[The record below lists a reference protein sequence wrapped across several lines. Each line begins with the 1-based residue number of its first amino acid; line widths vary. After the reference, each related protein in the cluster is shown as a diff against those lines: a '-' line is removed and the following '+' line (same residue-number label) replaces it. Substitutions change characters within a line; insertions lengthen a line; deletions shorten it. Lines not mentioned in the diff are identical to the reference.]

1 MLIGLVPLTTDFWDL
16 VPMNVPQLGDWG
28 LLLCAARGY
37 MGCSLCS
44 TGNLA
49 SNVLAFMAPELW
61 KTYAELRVD
70 VHDQQLTCAGYIS
83 WVGALFLEILA
94 QSWCRW
100 SFDAL
105 AMRCAVLFW
114 LALEGVHSFETQSK
128 WVANNATGCLDD
140 PYYFDVFFLNLGR
153 GTCRLSEYD
162 TSGHGYGTAW
172 RPSPTPT
179 TLEDCLSLCFSL
191 SYCTAVEFR
200 TTTGDPRCEIWNQTV
215 GYLRGSGSYVCVSQT
230 DRAMEPGNGCDQ
242 EVDCSYFVGKNC
254 TAEIYDRNASAKLE
268 RLHAACP
275 NTCTEVVPD
284 CPAGFTFR
292 TTTVG
297 GLYLTSAGEQATQ
310 KDQYAS
316 GYNLIFNV
324 KGQESADTGFLELTS
339 LSADGTIKEVE
350 ERAQYLI
357 SRVGAKLLLGPYG
370 DETFEAVAEVAEA
383 AKAVLLGP
391 VSKRNE
397 SVAPRD
403 GVFSLTRPY
412 EETLLGPFQAIHQK
426 GVATVSYIGPSA
438 SRAAALGLEAN
449 YRTCE
454 KLPQTAEKAQLVFL
468 RGEVLEDVSDAAW
481 TGQVSE
487 AVQRLLTPR
496 PEVIVCCDSS
506 LVCAFD
512 ILNATYQSKYD
523 AKAFIL
529 LDDQHLTIPLNR
541 ATVDAWNNP
550 AVELWLQQRMMD
562 MGQVQSLEMINQ
574 WKSLSYS
581 TMSAHLYATTWPV
594 EMQEMMKDCL
604 VVSDWDRNSAAAAG
618 FIFLQHYQVRN
629 HAQPESAAA
638 WTSVAALLEAI
649 RLANST
655 NPENVSEALMSLQMD
670 AVLGHVTFD
679 ATGHRAQQSAAVQLA
694 VAAEW
699 QWPAGMLRFDVHYLQ
714 PHGRDTLKYPKQTW
728 RETYCWNEHLL
739 APDGLNYGLV
749 LNNDTGLEECSPCS
763 NGETSRWDHRNRK
776 RICETCAAGTE
787 TFQGTC
793 RPCQAGYFSDSPGSP
808 RCSPCS
814 AGSYQSSH
822 GQSSCRLCPAGTFSS
837 QSASASCTS
846 CTDTWDATN
855 PAARPRWAAEGSAA
869 CETCLVGASCEPDAN
884 GVYGNFTNSDGYYLF
899 PPQLLH
905 ASHDAPLYPLFRCNH
920 GNGLACLKGGK
931 CYVHPETQNE
941 AMTGP
946 MRPGSDRR
954 SRGRMDLGQQQKWVA
969 ILAARSGSRSG
980 SLLSPLLSM
989 FEKTW
994 QILLLVLAFVHQS
1007 DAIRVKNEVA
1017 KPWAEMSQKEQYL
1030 EAAWWANAT
1039 YDQTDADE
1047 HAIFT
1052 DRYSSEDYTEC
1063 VFGIRGTRDVHDWTY
1078 NLNILTTDWD
1088 VWTVHR
1094 GFADKILKLM
1104 ASQQDLGPGFLERLQ
1119 ALKLRNQIRIVCWM
1133 CSNAELFKS
1142 LKDKCSLLILVGHS
1156 LGGAMASLYAAAA
1169 DEWGLKGADYLYT
1182 FAAPAVATSPLHRF
1196 YDCFPGARFF
1206 IADNVTHYDV
1216 VPAVANWVGYVHPL
1230 IDTVRISAAPE
1241 FGEDKYLWIPH
1252 TCWNSSRLPKLYAS
1266 TAFTTMLMGYK
1277 NQPLPFHKMHGLAKC
1292 GTCRPGYAKPIG
1304 QPLEL
1309 CRHCGSRTVNFLGL
1323 GLQLLTVFSMAAFLM
1338 IVNFLSDYSKP
1349 KNILSIIL
1357 KQLFNYT
1364 QMATAVL
1371 STGGDHGLYAGF
1383 SVVGIFD
1390 MVQDYLGFSSSAWI
1404 PEAGACLIQE
1414 LLPSWGIQK
1423 VITLVG
1429 LAWFPGTA
1437 LVSTMVFLFVK
1448 LVRRLVFQKTTHLRH
1463 LKTWLMVN
1471 FFLYI
1476 PRVNRLLLA
1485 NFKCQTYDTSRLMA
1499 DPTVACWERDHAMW
1513 QTLSWIGIGVFS
1525 VGGPLLL
1532 YLILRRYEKRQLL
1545 GTYRVLRTYGFL
1557 FAGFEPDFYYF
1568 ECVYMFRKLCF
1579 EFVMTI
1585 PGMTSENEEILGRI
1599 NSSSVAFVASV
1610 FFALHMACQPYDN
1623 RDYFILDHIET
1634 ASLRA
1639 ILVTAFLQLWCLNT
1653 NEADGILHNTWLR
1666 ECRNVIC
1673 TVVILLFH
1681 LRFFWL
1687 FFYGIARRRIQSC
1700 VSACR
1705 GRDFSHGIVKF
1716 VPDGLQLH
1724 NLNGT
1729 EEMLLKTLVS
1739 EIFDIHMQAKRKIA
1753 YDQWSGSL
1761 QMLCLEAR
1769 RQHIE
1774 NELLALDKVGNT
1786 LRSWREISRKL
1797 FHGSRVG
1804 LICERIFDRMESAYG
1819 LVSKSGGYENT
1830 KKQKDKEL
1838 EDLKIFCADSLNKIL
1853 NKEFRVDELQDSML
1867 SLGKSICDNKR
1878 IGGLGENM
1886 KVEDETMSQ
1895 ALEFYVGPLD
1905 MDEHV
1910 AIALQERASIKEVTE
1925 LRKEVDE
1932 RQKECAE
1939 LRRLINQYRA
1949 KRKQG
1954 LGTEDEEC
1962 PVEDPRAER
1971 LEELEVQ
1978 LQKSMKALSEA
1989 REERDAAQA
1998 EVQRLQ
2004 GDLDKEEDLK
2014 EEAKGAMEEQQSKIH
2029 SLEEQLR
2036 KLQQNRI
2043 SCWSCHAKLPEDAVY
2058 CYKCGKALHGEL

>member
-1 MLIGLVPLTTDFWDL
+1 MR
-16 VPMNVPQLGDWG
+16 
-28 LLLCAARGY
+28 C
-37 MGCSLCS
+37 
-44 TGNLA
+44 
-49 SNVLAFMAPELW
+49 
-61 KTYAELRVD
+61 
-70 VHDQQLTCAGYIS
+70 
-83 WVGALFLEILA
+83 GAL
-94 QSWCRW
+94 W
-100 SFDAL
+100 
-105 AMRCAVLFW
+105 FW
-114 LALEGVHSFETQSK
+114 LALESVRSFETQST

-153 GTCRLSEYD
+153 GSTCRLSEYD
-162 TSGHGYGTAW
+162 TSGNGYGTAW
-172 RPSPTPT
+172 RPSPTPP
-179 TLEDCLSLCFSL
+179 TLEECLSLCFSL
-191 SYCTAVEFR
+191 SYCTAAEFL

-215 GYLRGSGSYVCVSQT
+215 GYLRGSGSYVCVSQK
-230 DRAMEPGNGCDQ
+230 

-254 TAEIYDRNASAKLE
+254 TAEIYDRNVSAKLA
-268 RLHAACP
+268 RLHSACP
-275 NTCTEVVPD
+275 NTCTEVVPS
-284 CPAGFTFR
+284 CPANFTFR

-297 GLYLTSAGEQATQ
+297 GLYLTAAGEQETQ
-310 KDQYAS
+310 KDQYSS

-324 KGQESADTGFLELTS
+324 KGQESATTGFLELTS

-350 ERAQYLI
+350 ERAKYLI

-370 DETFEAVAEVAEA
+370 DETFEAVAQVAEA
-383 AKAVLLGP
+383 AKAVLVGP

-403 GVFSLTRPY
+403 TVFSLTRPY
-412 EETLLGPFQAIHQK
+412 EETLLGPFEAIHQK
-426 GVATVSYIGPSA
+426 GVATVSYIGPSE
-438 SRAAALGLEAN
+438 SRAAALGLQAN

-454 KLPQTAEKAQLVFL
+454 KLPQTAEQAQLVFL
-468 RGEVLEDVSDAAW
+468 RGEVLEDVSAAAW
-481 TGQVSE
+481 SAHVSD

-496 PEVIVCCDSS
+496 PEVIVCCDST

-512 ILNATYQSKYD
+512 ILNATYQSQYD

-550 AVELWLQQRMMD
+550 TMDLWLQQRMMD

-581 TMSAHLYATTWPV
+581 TMSAHIYGTTWPV
-594 EMQEMMKDCL
+594 EMQEMMKECL
-604 VVSDWDRNSAAAAG
+604 VVSEWDRNSVAAAG
-618 FIFLQHYQVRN
+618 FMFLQHYQVRN
-629 HAQPESAAA
+629 HAQPHSAAA

-649 RLANST
+649 TLANST
-655 NPENVSEALMSLQMD
+655 NPQAVSAALMSLQMD
-670 AVLGHVTFD
+670 SVVGHVTFD
-679 ATGHRAQQSAAVQLA
+679 ATGHRAQPSSVVQLA

-699 QWPAGMLRFDVHYLQ
+699 LWPPGMLRFDVRYLQ

-728 RETYCWNEHLL
+728 RESYCWNQHLT

-763 NGETSRWDHRNRK
+763 NSQTSRWDR
-776 RICETCAAGTE
+776 AAV
-787 TFQGTC
+787 
-793 RPCQAGYFSDSPGSP
+793 
-808 RCSPCS
+808 
-814 AGSYQSSH
+814 
-822 GQSSCRLCPAGTFSS
+822 SCVLLA
-837 QSASASCTS
+837 ASVHS
-846 CTDTWDATN
+846 
-855 PAARPRWAAEGSAA
+855 
-869 CETCLVGASCEPDAN
+869 
-884 GVYGNFTNSDGYYLF
+884 
-899 PPQLLH
+899 PPQLPVPVVQIPGTPPTQRRGRAGLLQVLLPAKPAWWVPAASLTPMASMGTLPTRMASTYSQLLH
-905 ASHDAPLYPLFRCNH
+905 TMPQSPLYPLFRSNH
-920 GNGLACLKGGK
+920 GNGLACLKGGR
-931 CYVHPETQNE
+931 CYVHPETQKE

-946 MRPGSDRR
+946 M
-954 SRGRMDLGQQQKWVA
+954 
-969 ILAARSGSRSG
+969 
-980 SLLSPLLSM
+980 
-989 FEKTW
+989 
-994 QILLLVLAFVHQS
+994 
-1007 DAIRVKNEVA
+1007 
-1017 KPWAEMSQKEQYL
+1017 
-1030 EAAWWANAT
+1030 
-1039 YDQTDADE
+1039 
-1047 HAIFT
+1047 
-1052 DRYSSEDYTEC
+1052 
-1063 VFGIRGTRDVHDWTY
+1063 
-1078 NLNILTTDWD
+1078 
-1088 VWTVHR
+1088 
-1094 GFADKILKLM
+1094 
-1104 ASQQDLGPGFLERLQ
+1104 
-1119 ALKLRNQIRIVCWM
+1119 
-1133 CSNAELFKS
+1133 
-1142 LKDKCSLLILVGHS
+1142 
-1156 LGGAMASLYAAAA
+1156 
-1169 DEWGLKGADYLYT
+1169 
-1182 FAAPAVATSPLHRF
+1182 
-1196 YDCFPGARFF
+1196 
-1206 IADNVTHYDV
+1206 
-1216 VPAVANWVGYVHPL
+1216 
-1230 IDTVRISAAPE
+1230 
-1241 FGEDKYLWIPH
+1241 
-1252 TCWNSSRLPKLYAS
+1252 
-1266 TAFTTMLMGYK
+1266 
-1277 NQPLPFHKMHGLAKC
+1277 C

-1309 CRHCGSRTVNFLGL
+1309 CRHCGSRTMNFLGL
-1323 GLQLLTVFSMAAFLM
+1323 GLQLLTVFCMAAFLM

-1357 KQLFNYT
+1357 KQFFNYT

-1371 STGGDHGLYAGF
+1371 STGGDHGLYGGF

-1390 MVQDYLGFSSSAWI
+1390 MVQDYLGFSSSAWV

-1437 LVSTMVFLFVK
+1437 VISTMVFLIVK
-1448 LVRRLVFQKTTHLRH
+1448 LFRRLVFKKTTHLRH

-1485 NFKCQTYDTSRLMA
+1485 NFKCQTYDTSRLML
-1499 DPTVACWERDHAMW
+1499 DPTVACWDRDHALW

-1532 YLILRRYEKRQLL
+1532 YLILRRYEHRQLL

-1579 EFVMTI
+1579 EFVMTM

-1666 ECRNVIC
+1666 EVRNVIC

-1700 VSACR
+1700 ISACR

-1724 NLNGT
+1724 NLNGK

-1739 EIFDIHMQAKRKIA
+1739 EIFDLHMQAKRKIA

-1804 LICERIFDRMESAYG
+1804 LIFERIFDRMESAYG
-1819 LVSKSGGYENT
+1819 LVSKSGSYENS

-1867 SLGKSICDNKR
+1867 SLGKSICNNKR

-1910 AIALQERASIKEVTE
+1910 AIAIQERANIKEVTE

-1932 RQKECAE
+1932 RQTECAD
-1939 LRRLINQYRA
+1939 LRWLLGQYRA
-1949 KRKQG
+1949 QRKQG
-1954 LGTEDEEC
+1954 LGTDEER
-1962 PVEDPRAER
+1962 PVDDPRAER

-1978 LQKSMKALSEA
+1978 LKKSMEALSEA
-1989 REERDAAQA
+1989 QEERDKTQA
-1998 EVQRLQ
+1998 EVYRLQ
-2004 GDLDKEEDLK
+2004 GDLDKEGDLK
-2014 EEAKGAMEEQQSKIH
+2014 QEAKGVMEEQQSKIH

-2036 KLQQNRI
+2036 KLQQHRI
-2043 SCWSCHAKLPEDAVY
+2043 SCWSCHTKLPEDAQY
-2058 CYKCGKALHGEL
+2058 CYTCGKALHDEL

>member
-1 MLIGLVPLTTDFWDL
+1 MR
-16 VPMNVPQLGDWG
+16 
-28 LLLCAARGY
+28 C
-37 MGCSLCS
+37 
-44 TGNLA
+44 
-49 SNVLAFMAPELW
+49 
-61 KTYAELRVD
+61 
-70 VHDQQLTCAGYIS
+70 
-83 WVGALFLEILA
+83 GAL
-94 QSWCRW
+94 W
-100 SFDAL
+100 
-105 AMRCAVLFW
+105 FW
-114 LALEGVHSFETQSK
+114 LALESVRSFETQST

-162 TSGHGYGTAW
+162 TSGNGYGTAW
-172 RPSPTPT
+172 RPSPTPP
-179 TLEDCLSLCFSL
+179 TLEECLSLCFSL
-191 SYCTAVEFR
+191 SYCTAAEFR

-215 GYLRGSGSYVCVSQT
+215 GYLRGSGSYVCVSQK
-230 DRAMEPGNGCDQ
+230 

-254 TAEIYDRNASAKLE
+254 TAEIYDRNVSAKLA
-268 RLHAACP
+268 RLHSACP
-275 NTCTEVVPD
+275 NTCTEVVPS
-284 CPAGFTFR
+284 CPANFTFR

-297 GLYLTSAGEQATQ
+297 GLYLTAAGEQETQ
-310 KDQYAS
+310 KDQYSS

-324 KGQESADTGFLELTS
+324 KGQESATTGFLELTS

-350 ERAQYLI
+350 ERAKYLI

-370 DETFEAVAEVAEA
+370 DETFEAVAQVAEA
-383 AKAVLLGP
+383 AKAVLVGP

-403 GVFSLTRPY
+403 TVFSLTRPY
-412 EETLLGPFQAIHQK
+412 EETLLGPFEAIHQK
-426 GVATVSYIGPSA
+426 GVATVSYIGPSE
-438 SRAAALGLEAN
+438 SRAAALGLQAN

-454 KLPQTAEKAQLVFL
+454 KLPQTAEQAQLVFL
-468 RGEVLEDVSDAAW
+468 RGEVLEDVSAAAW
-481 TGQVSE
+481 SAHVSD

-496 PEVIVCCDSS
+496 PEVIVCCDST

-512 ILNATYQSKYD
+512 IPNATYQSQYD

-550 AVELWLQQRMMD
+550 TMDLWLQQRMMD

-581 TMSAHLYATTWPV
+581 TMSAHIYGTTWPV
-594 EMQEMMKDCL
+594 EMQEMMKECL
-604 VVSDWDRNSAAAAG
+604 VVSEWDRNSVAAAG
-618 FIFLQHYQVRN
+618 FMFLQHYQVRN
-629 HAQPESAAA
+629 HAQPHSAAA

-649 RLANST
+649 TLANST
-655 NPENVSEALMSLQMD
+655 NPQAVSAALMSLQMD
-670 AVLGHVTFD
+670 SVVGHVTFD
-679 ATGHRAQQSAAVQLA
+679 ATGHRAQPSSVVQLA

-699 QWPAGMLRFDVHYLQ
+699 LRPPGMLRFDVRYLQ

-728 RETYCWNEHLL
+728 RESYCWNQHLT

-763 NGETSRWDHRNRK
+763 NGQTSRWDHRTRK
-776 RICETCAAGTE
+776 RLCESCAAGTE
-787 TFQGTC
+787 TLQGTC
-793 RPCQAGYFSDSPGSP
+793 RPCQAGYFSDLPGSP
-808 RCSPCS
+808 KCSPCS
-814 AGSYQSSH
+814 AGSFQGFP
-822 GQSSCRLCPAGTFSS
+822 GQSSCQLCPAGSFSS

-855 PAARPRWAAEGSAA
+855 PEARPRWAAAGSAA

-884 GVYGNFTNSDGYYLF
+884 GVYGNFTNSDGFYLF
-899 PPQLLH
+899 PAELLH
-905 ASHDAPLYPLFRCNH
+905 TMPQSPLYPLFRCNH
-920 GNGLACLKGGK
+920 GNGLACLKGGR
-931 CYVHPETQNE
+931 CYVHPETQKE

-946 MRPGSDRR
+946 M
-954 SRGRMDLGQQQKWVA
+954 
-969 ILAARSGSRSG
+969 
-980 SLLSPLLSM
+980 
-989 FEKTW
+989 
-994 QILLLVLAFVHQS
+994 
-1007 DAIRVKNEVA
+1007 
-1017 KPWAEMSQKEQYL
+1017 
-1030 EAAWWANAT
+1030 
-1039 YDQTDADE
+1039 
-1047 HAIFT
+1047 
-1052 DRYSSEDYTEC
+1052 
-1063 VFGIRGTRDVHDWTY
+1063 
-1078 NLNILTTDWD
+1078 
-1088 VWTVHR
+1088 
-1094 GFADKILKLM
+1094 
-1104 ASQQDLGPGFLERLQ
+1104 
-1119 ALKLRNQIRIVCWM
+1119 
-1133 CSNAELFKS
+1133 
-1142 LKDKCSLLILVGHS
+1142 
-1156 LGGAMASLYAAAA
+1156 
-1169 DEWGLKGADYLYT
+1169 
-1182 FAAPAVATSPLHRF
+1182 
-1196 YDCFPGARFF
+1196 
-1206 IADNVTHYDV
+1206 
-1216 VPAVANWVGYVHPL
+1216 
-1230 IDTVRISAAPE
+1230 
-1241 FGEDKYLWIPH
+1241 
-1252 TCWNSSRLPKLYAS
+1252 
-1266 TAFTTMLMGYK
+1266 
-1277 NQPLPFHKMHGLAKC
+1277 C

-1309 CRHCGSRTVNFLGL
+1309 CRHCGSRTMNFLGL
-1323 GLQLLTVFSMAAFLM
+1323 GLQLLTVFCMAAFLM

-1357 KQLFNYT
+1357 KQFFNYT

-1371 STGGDHGLYAGF
+1371 STGGDHGLYGGF

-1390 MVQDYLGFSSSAWI
+1390 MVQDYLGFSSSAWV

-1437 LVSTMVFLFVK
+1437 VISTMVFLIVK
-1448 LVRRLVFQKTTHLRH
+1448 LFRRLVFKKTTHLRH

-1485 NFKCQTYDTSRLMA
+1485 NFKCQTYDTSRLML
-1499 DPTVACWERDHAMW
+1499 DPTVACWDRDHALW

-1532 YLILRRYEKRQLL
+1532 YLILRRYEHRQLL

-1579 EFVMTI
+1579 EFVMTM

-1666 ECRNVIC
+1666 EVRNVIC

-1700 VSACR
+1700 ISACR

-1724 NLNGT
+1724 NLNGK

-1739 EIFDIHMQAKRKIA
+1739 EIFDLHMQAKRKIA

-1804 LICERIFDRMESAYG
+1804 LIFERIFDRMESAYG
-1819 LVSKSGGYENT
+1819 LVSKSGSYENS

-1867 SLGKSICDNKR
+1867 SLGKSICNNKR

-1910 AIALQERASIKEVTE
+1910 AIAIQERANIKEVTE

-1932 RQKECAE
+1932 RQTECAD
-1939 LRRLINQYRA
+1939 LRRLLGQYRA
-1949 KRKQG
+1949 QRKQG
-1954 LGTEDEEC
+1954 LGTDEER
-1962 PVEDPRAER
+1962 PVDDPRAER

-1978 LQKSMKALSEA
+1978 LKKSMEALSEA
-1989 REERDAAQA
+1989 QEERDKTQA
-1998 EVQRLQ
+1998 EVYRLQ
-2004 GDLDKEEDLK
+2004 GDLDKEGDLK
-2014 EEAKGAMEEQQSKIH
+2014 QEAKGVMEEQQSKIH

-2036 KLQQNRI
+2036 KLQQHRI
-2043 SCWSCHAKLPEDAVY
+2043 SCWSCHTKLPEDAQY
-2058 CYKCGKALHGEL
+2058 CYTCGKALHDEL